1 MRLETVASVNC
12 AIVRSPLVS
21 DAAHSSNI
29 TNLSSISYKV
39 TRLFLQADLTPQKV
53 TTDYWILTV
62 SEQVSYFTIALIWLA
77 DNYIHTWHK
86 RNPFAVWH
94 LRGVIGMGT
103 RTWKIKMSHNS
114 NPIGPG
120 VGIVIP
126 DLRSEWNWNQTIR
139 PGRPEVQISGGKFKL
154 EASNRRTWAGN
165 SAMLHSNYW
174 HEVIVRPETS
184 FWSTS

>member
-39 TRLFLQADLTPQKV
+39 TRLFLQVDLTPQKV

-62 SEQVSYFTIALIWLA
+62 SEQVNYFTIALIWLA

-103 RTWKIKMSHNS
+103 RTWKKSHNS
-114 NPIGPG
+114 NPIRTWSGNCDP
-120 VGIVIP
+120 
-126 DLRSEWNWNQTIR
+126 RSQIWMKLESNHSA
-139 PGRPEVQISGGKFKL
+139 GRPEVQISGGKFKL
-154 EASNRRTWAGN
+154 EAENRRTWAGN

-174 HEVIVRPETS
+174 HEVIVRPEAS

>member
-39 TRLFLQADLTPQKV
+39 TRLFLQVDLTPQKV

-62 SEQVSYFTIALIWLA
+62 SEQVNYFTIALIWLA

-103 RTWKIKMSHNS
+103 RTWKKYHKS

-139 PGRPEVQISGGKFKL
+139 PAGRKSKFQAGSSNLRQATGG
-154 EASNRRTWAGN
+154 
-165 SAMLHSNYW
+165 
-174 HEVIVRPETS
+174 HEQETVPCCILIIDMR
-184 FWSTS
+184 W